1 MMRTA
6 GVFLIFAAVALRGFV
21 IFSAEPQFILMLDL
35 LAVYGLLLFG
45 ETWVTYRE
53 AKIQESPSGKRWMP
67 VYLLLQAALVLV
79 LLVVSWSEDFFA
91 LLFIPLSLN
100 AVSHFGRR
108 SGYIWITAFSLAL
121 TSTLLLAEEGQLFG
135 VAMGAF
141 YSGLCFLFGGYA
153 HQVRKAELAHTQN
166 QRMFKELESAHYQL
180 QGYADR
186 VASLAMEQE
195 RNRLARELHDSV
207 TQTVFSMNLA
217 AQSARLLLDK
227 DVHRVSEQLLRID
240 DLAAS
245 ALNEIQSLI
254 TQLQPRSVVKEGLP
268 TALHRL
274 AEERRERDGLQVML
288 EVCGERA
295 LPKPVAAGL
304 YSIVHEALVNVT
316 KHSGSDEAFVRL
328 DLSGNDSCLEIEDHG
343 TGFNPQLVWNQPGH
357 LGLAGMSERAHEI
370 GWSLTVDAQL
380 GRGTRIR
387 LVEEQPG
394 GPV

>member
-1 MMRTA
+1 MRTA
-6 GVFLIFAAVALRGFV
+6 GVFLIFTAVALRGFV
-21 IFSAEPQFILMLDL
+21 IFSATPQFMLMMDL
-35 LAVYGLLLFG
+35 LAGYGLLLSG
-45 ETWVTYRE
+45 QTWITHRE
-53 AKIQESPSGKRWMP
+53 AKVKESPSGRRWMP
-67 VYLLLQAALVLV
+67 VYLLLQATLVLV
-79 LLVVSWSEDFFA
+79 LLIVSWSEDFFA
-91 LLFIPLSLN
+91 LLFIPLSLD

-108 SGYIWITAFSLAL
+108 SGYVWIAAFSLAL
-121 TSTLLLAEEGQLFG
+121 TGALLLAEEGQLFG
-135 VAMGAF
+135 VAMGVF

-153 HQVRKAELAHTQN
+153 HQVRKAELAHSQN
-166 QRMFKELESAHYQL
+166 QRMYKELESAHDQL
-180 QGYADR
+180 QGYAAR
-186 VASLAMEQE
+186 AANLAMEQE

-254 TQLQPRSVVKEGLP
+254 TQLQPRSVAKEGLP

-288 EVCGERA
+288 EVCGERS
-295 LPKPVAAGL
+295 LPGPVAAGL
-304 YSIVHEALVNVT
+304 YSIVHEALVNVA
-316 KHSGSDEAFVRL
+316 KHSRSEKAFVRL
-328 DLSGNDSCLEIEDHG
+328 DLSGDGSCLEIEDHG
-343 TGFNPQLVWNQPGH
+343 IGFDPQTVWNQPGH
-357 LGLAGMSERAHEI
+357 LGLAGMSERAREI
-370 GWSLTVDAQL
+370 GWSLTVHSQL

-387 LVEEQPG
+387 LIEEQPG